1 MKLGLALAGGGVKG
15 AAHVG
20 ILKALE
26 EENINIDYIG
36 GTSSGSIVASLYAM
50 GFNADEI
57 YKIFKK
63 YCKKIKYVDFFNIVK
78 AILGLV
84 FTGRIIIDGLN
95 SGKQIEKL
103 IDKMAHKKGIYNISE
118 LKKNLVIPSV
128 DMCNGEV
135 ICFTSGDKSTIKRKV
150 YQKEENRAEFS
161 DKVKFEGEMPMGRA
175 VRASCSYPIVFSP
188 CSYRDTKLIDGG
200 IRENVPW
207 KELKQIGADKIIS
220 VTFEEDIDKTCC
232 KNLIEV
238 GGRAIGLLSRELSNY
253 EMEGADYNLKL
264 KSEKV
269 GLLDMS
275 KIDEL
280 YLIGYNEMKNY
291 LENNKMTN
299 K

>member
-20 ILKALE
+20 VLKALE
-26 EENINIDYIG
+26 EENIEVDYIG

-50 GFNADEI
+50 GFTADEI

-63 YCKKIKYVDFFNIVK
+63 YCKKIKYVDFFNIIK
-78 AILGLV
+78 AIFGLI
-84 FTGRIIIDGLN
+84 FTGTIVIDGLN

-103 IDKMAHKKGIYNISE
+103 IDHMAHKKGIYNISE
-118 LKKNLVIPSV
+118 IEKNLVIPSV

-135 ICFTSGDKSTIKRKV
+135 ICFTSIKNVDNNFLMR
-150 YQKEENRAEFS
+150 NRDYFS
-161 DKVKFEGEMPMGRA
+161 DKVKFVKEMSIGKA

-207 KELKQIGADKIIS
+207 KELKDIGAEKIIS
-220 VTFEEDIDKTCC
+220 VTFEEKIDKSCC

-238 GGRAIGLLSRELSNY
+238 GGRAISLLSRELSNY
-253 EMEGADYNLKL
+253 EIEGVDFNLKL

-280 YLIGYNEMKNY
+280 YMLGYSEMKKC
-291 LENNKMTN
+291 LIRKNNLFIN
-299 K
+299 DY

>member
-15 AAHVG
+15 AAHIGV
-20 ILKALE
+20 LKVLE
-26 EENINIDYIG
+26 EEGISIKYVG

-50 GFNADEI
+50 GFTADEI

-63 YCKKIKYVDFFNIVK
+63 YCKKIKYVDLLYILK
-78 AILGLV
+78 AVLGLI
-84 FTGRIIIDGLN
+84 FTGKIIIDGLN

-103 IDKMAHKKGIYNISE
+103 VDKFANKKGIYNISDI
-118 LKKNLVIPSV
+118 KNNLVIPSV

-135 ICFTSGDKSTIKRKV
+135 ICFTSVKNGIHGLE
-150 YQKEENRAEFS
+150 KESRSDFS
-161 DKVKFEGEMPMGRA
+161 DGVRFVEEMPIGKA

-188 CSYRDTKLIDGG
+188 CLYRDTKLIDGG

-220 VTFEEDIDKTCC
+220 VTFEEEIDKTCC
-232 KNLIEV
+232 KNLIEI

-253 EMEGADYNLKL
+253 EMQGVDFNLKL

-269 GLLDMS
+269 GLLDMN

-280 YLIGYNEMKNY
+280 YLLGYNEMKNNIQKIKRY
-291 LENNKMTN
+291 FA
-299 K
+299 